1 VLARSRG
8 YTQFRK
14 EAVVLVDKKLRTP
27 TDTTRVNLAEDWE
40 VEYWCERF
48 DVNEGTL
55 RACIAAVGPGAD
67 DIQRR
72 LGHAFK
78 ESFKNDG
85 ED

>member
-1 VLARSRG
+1 M
-8 YTQFRK
+8 
-14 EAVVLVDKKLRTP
+14 LVDKQLRTP
-27 TDTTRVNLAEDWE
+27 NDTTRVNLDEDWE

-55 RACIAAVGPGAD
+55 RACIASVGPSAD
-67 DIQRR
+67 DIQRK
-72 LGHAFK
+72 LGRAYK

>member
-1 VLARSRG
+1 M
-8 YTQFRK
+8 
-14 EAVVLVDKKLRTP
+14 LVHKDLRAP
-27 TDTTRVNLAEDWE
+27 ADTSRVNLDEDWE

-55 RACIAAVGPGAD
+55 RSCVMKFGPRAD
-67 DIQRR
+67 DVERNLR
-72 LGHAFK
+72 HAAK